1 VNGVYTGCVE
11 YDHAAIIQR
20 HCMYLVHNLTLDLD
34 KLVQYDV
41 ISSVERQQVEV
52 ETSSHARNYLVTS
65 SHRVTSSVA
74 VCDVISSVER
84 QQVEVETS
92 SHARNYLVLKL
103 LLVPQ
108 GWKAELA

>member
-1 VNGVYTGCVE
+1 
-11 YDHAAIIQR
+11 
-20 HCMYLVHNLTLDLD
+20 MYLVHNLTLDLD

-52 ETSSHARNYLVTS
+52 ETSSHARNYLV
-65 SHRVTSSVA
+65 
-74 VCDVISSVER
+74 
-84 QQVEVETS
+84 
-92 SHARNYLVLKL
+92 LKL